1 MYIEDVE
8 KYISEISE
16 DTYIVNIQKILIMA
30 LPKSVKKNFEKST
43 KFDKKF
49 WTYID
54 L

>member
-1 MYIEDVE
+1 
-8 KYISEISE
+8 
-16 DTYIVNIQKILIMA
+16 MA

-54 L
+54 LQINRLKEVKNKNTIIKQKDLYTKNIQN